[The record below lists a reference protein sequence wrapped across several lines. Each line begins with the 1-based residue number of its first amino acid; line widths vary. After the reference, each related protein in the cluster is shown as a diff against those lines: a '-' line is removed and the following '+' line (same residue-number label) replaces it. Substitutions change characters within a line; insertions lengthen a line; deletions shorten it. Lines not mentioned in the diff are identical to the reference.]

1 MRKFIVILIIT
12 CTSCG
17 VNEGDIVTE
26 VRKHNR
32 DTDVIST
39 ETDAKALV
47 KHGTYQVGDTIHF
60 CK

>member
-1 MRKFIVILIIT
+1 MKKLITILMLG
-12 CTSCG
+12 CVSCG

-26 VRKHNR
+26 VRKYNR
-32 DTDVIST
+32 DTDVIFT
-39 ETDAKALV
+39 ETDAKAFV

>member
-1 MRKFIVILIIT
+1 MLGCV
-12 CTSCG
+12 SCG

-26 VRKHNR
+26 VRKYNR
-32 DTDVIST
+32 DTDVIFT
-39 ETDAKALV
+39 ETDAKAFV